1 MEKLRIVRC
10 SSSPWASLLHR
21 VEKKTPDTWS
31 PCGDYG
37 WLNEA
42 TAHTTGTLYLIYR
55 ISLQNWGA
63 RNLLKNWLGTWVQSI
78 SGGSC
83 WCTKDCSD
91 NTLQPLQVPTYAI
104 WTQNATQAFQRF
116 MDQVCRGL
124 EEFLF
129 VYIDDTLGYHCRCQ
143 GTLTPPTP
151 TFPEISSSRES
162 CQCDKVHL
170 WHRCHWLPQSPSHS
184 PRCQTATWVSGGH
197 LLAST
202 ATGHQ
207 SPEWVFNFY
216 PM

>member
-31 PCGDYG
+31 PCGDYR

-42 TAHTTGTLYLIYR
+42 TVHTTGTLYLIYR

-83 WCTKDCSD
+83 RCTKDCSD

-129 VYIDDTLGYHCRCQ
+129 VYIDDTLVTIADAKEHWC
-143 GTLTPPTP
+143 
-151 TFPEISSSRES
+151 
-162 CQCDKVHL
+162 HL
-170 WHRCHWLPQSPSHS
+170 
-184 PRCQTATWVSGGH
+184 H
-197 LLAST
+197 LLFQRLAAHGKVVDVTKCTFGIDVIDFLSHQVT
-202 ATGHQ
+202 AHGVKLL
-207 SPEWVFNFY
+207 PEWVEAIC
-216 PM
+216 